1 MATIITNQT
10 PFKAGGLQDSLHMW
24 EKITS
29 DPFIF
34 DAVTHCHIEFDS
46 EPEPLFSATRPHS
59 SFTEV
64 EQTVIDE
71 EIEKFLQKGITRLS
85 SFEDGQVI

>member
-1 MATIITNQT
+1 
-10 PFKAGGLQDSLHMW
+10 MW

-29 DPFIF
+29 DPFIL
-34 DAVTHCHIEFDS
+34 DAVTHCHIDYDF

-64 EQTVIDE
+64 EQTIIDY
-71 EIEKFLQKGITRLS
+71 EIEKFLQKGIIRLS
-85 SFEDGQVI
+85 SFDDGEVVTYFYTAQERWVSQGYI